1 MNFLNKVHITTAPID
16 DNSVLIDGLWFTLAS
31 ALTAKEVEELSA
43 LIAAN
48 PQYLQKSGKMIAYN
62 NIVHMCNGNGEDARK
77 LMYILLTVG
86 TSRKVIGA
94 GKKEV
99 DVKTHLFEMARTK
112 EVDYVV
118 YTGSFSQGKLEQLI
132 KPAKK
137 EEKKEEKDGAGGA
150 GAGGSDFDLKEA
162 LEDKNVKELK
172 IMLPDFTKDADE
184 LKEKSKLRKDELVE
198 FLLGKVTKE
207 YLEKLG

>member
-86 TSRKVIGA
+86 TSRKVIGVD
-94 GKKEV
+94 KKEV

-132 KPAKK
+132 KPAEK
-137 EEKKEEKDGAGGA
+137 EEKKEEKDGAG
-150 GAGGSDFDLKEA
+150 AGGAEFDLKEV
-162 LEDKNVKELK
+162 LEDKNKEELK
-172 IMLPDFTKDADE
+172 SMLPDFIKDADE
-184 LKEKSKLRKDELVE
+184 LKAKMKLKKDELVE